1 MLFGKLSAVFVL
13 IVGGILGVLNYY
25 VNLLQIS
32 NSISLWL
39 SIQPADLFFYAFLP
53 PLLVDTAIR
62 IDFFMFRKIWV
73 HALFMA
79 FVMVVLSAIALTPFI
94 LFVLGF
100 QNRGWSWV
108 HGALLAAIISPTDAL
123 AVASILAKANGPE
136 RVVAVMEGESLFND
150 ASAITLFEVF
160 AHLVYEHMSEYPT
173 IWPSV
178 WSVIP
183 TILLD
188 IVKLSVI
195 GVAIGLAM
203 SWATWHL
210 LRWLRWRGARPYIE
224 TTVVLAVAYLSYY
237 VTNSPAKGSGVIAVV
252 VFGLY
257 GNATSKWGMLA
268 SAEESGAFD
277 AVWDMISF
285 SANGLVFFW
294 SGVASVNFF
303 IRSADLLPRTA
314 WSYGAIP
321 LIYIFM
327 MLIRCLCVALFNP
340 VFNALGE
347 GLSKSE
353 IFFIGFAGLRGSV
366 SLIMVS
372 AFATGTRLSLANAD
386 EASMVYADISL
397 WASAFVVLTLVING
411 PMIAPVLRWLK
422 LNIVPKEKM
431 KMRSRAKRALCRF
444 TDQQINEL
452 RDDDDEFLQGANWD
466 AVAQYV
472 DLSGYIENF
481 DYTIKTK
488 STKGPSTTTFSSK
501 LKAPF
506 RKAWAWLGTTV
517 LWPGRDDALKV
528 ADVSTPSK
536 QPATDIALGATTSKR
551 LGRKKSSGSE
561 NGSALSQPTTT
572 AVTTTSSSG
581 GSSSSNTASPVRNLS
596 EQQDTQKFGVY
607 IPKESS
613 AESPLA
619 GAGGGGGSGSSS
631 SDRELPSQQ
640 RPGHHHV
647 HDPWTEITAEELAR
661 EMHEECP
668 FFTTTEEEEQAAQG
682 AAGGGGGGDIELGTM
697 GGRASTSDDAVVAAA
712 LAASSSQK
720 PSYAAVTKATPIPSL
735 AEKAAAAAAAAT
747 AAGMASGASP
757 PSASREGSVRRGSS
771 INLAS
776 IIEGQPMEEQDQ
788 LCLTGT
794 AGAKLL
800 SELRRTMSK
809 GEQTL
814 PPDYYASLP
823 AGAGAKLKQQLQ
835 QELGSLAGPS
845 FAADSVGSG
854 GDQEEEGDSMDGA
867 AADYYCSLPALAGKK
882 LQEELRQATEAAA
895 AAERRKSLEQQ
906 PAAPSLS
913 SPAAAAAA
921 VSAAGALE
929 ASSFN
934 ANPDYYTSMPAAV
947 GRNVREELQR
957 QLAAEQAAVQIA
969 ANIGA
974 PSPSTSSAGAGASG
988 SAKSISTNKAPA
1000 IPSPFSELASLSTA
1014 PPPTSLPVDATTS
1027 LPAATG
1033 KAMQAE
1039 LQRRLRVNV
1048 PGSSQHS
1055 RRGSVDGSS
1064 PRLSSPR
1071 ISGGRP
1077 PMDYYSYHATV
1088 SGVSGSNLATELKER
1103 LRSGPLSK
1111 HGSERDLLGR
1121 KVAPKQQGNAAA
1133 NLPPIPPFPSSQRPP
1148 QQPQQQQQQQQQP
1161 LRQPLGGPSSHFR
1174 SISLTADRT
1183 MAAAAPISMALLD
1196 KKKSNLHAFRR
1207 TASTVDRR
1215 RQQQQQPTDPAQL
1228 FRPSTAESQNPKDTT
1243 AATTTITENG
1253 SGSSPRGPPSS
1264 VSKKFSLTSSFLRRG
1279 AGVAADASAVPP
1291 NNDPSAMLLART
1303 FSVGASLH
1311 RRGRPGGG
1319 VSMARSILDEDVDED
1334 ASTTS
1339 NGDGGGDDASD
1350 GAGGQRQNSAGG
1362 RSGSGRLMMDQRT
1375 ISATTLREGSFD
1387 KRKDG
1392 DVFGAE
1398 EAFFEA

>member
-1 MLFGKLSAVFVL
+1 
-13 IVGGILGVLNYY
+13 
-25 VNLLQIS
+25 
-32 NSISLWL
+32 
-39 SIQPADLFFYAFLP
+39 
-53 PLLVDTAIR
+53 
-62 IDFFMFRKIWV
+62 
-73 HALFMA
+73 MA
-79 FVMVVLSAIALTPFI
+79 FVMVVLSAIALSPFI

-100 QNRGWSWV
+100 ANRGWSWV
-108 HGALLAAIISPTDAL
+108 HGGLLAAIISPTDAL

-136 RVVAVMEGESLFND
+136 RIVAVMEGECLFND

-160 AHLVYEHMSEYPT
+160 AHLVYEHMSEYPAV
-173 IWPSV
+173 WPSV

-188 IVKLSVI
+188 IVRLSVI

-203 SWATWHL
+203 SWVTWHL

-303 IRSADLLPRTA
+303 IRSADLLPRTG

-327 MLIRCLCVALFNP
+327 VFIRCFCVALFNP

-347 GLSKSE
+347 GLSKAE

-386 EASMVYADISL
+386 EAAMVNADISL

-444 TDQQINEL
+444 TDQQMHEL

-472 DLSGYIENF
+472 DLSGPIDGF
-481 DYTIKTK
+481 DCGITASK
-488 STKGPSTTTFSSK
+488 SSKVSFPSTTTTTPTTLGSK
-501 LKAPF
+501 MKAPF
-506 RKAWAWLGTTV
+506 IKVWTWLGSTV
-517 LWPGRDDALKV
+517 LHPRRDAAMKV

-536 QPATDIALGATTSKR
+536 KPSTRDVGTDVALGTASPGSTSTR
-551 LGRKKSSGSE
+551 LSRKKSSVHADGGSE
-561 NGSALSQPTTT
+561 NGSLSQPTTVVT
-572 AVTTTSSSG
+572 ASSSDRRDG
-581 GSSSSNTASPVRNLS
+581 GSSSSTPSPRP
-596 EQQDTQKFGVY
+596 GIYVY
-607 IPKESS
+607 LPDHEKSGGGKT
-613 AESPLA
+613 LA
-619 GAGGGGGSGSSS
+619 GGSSS
-631 SDRELPSQQ
+631 SEQQQ
-640 RPGHHHV
+640 RPGTAGINHHV
-647 HDPWTEITAEELAR
+647 HDPWADITAEELAR

-668 FFTTTEEEEQAAQG
+668 FFTTTEEEEEAAQRA
-682 AAGGGGGGDIELGTM
+682 AAGDRGAGGDGNSNEGDIELGIM
-697 GGRASTSDDAVVAAA
+697 KRDSSVSMSSDAVLAAT
-712 LAASSSQK
+712 LAASSQQQTDTV
-720 PSYAAVTKATPIPSL
+720 PSSTTTKASPL
-735 AEKAAAAAAAAT
+735 A
-747 AAGMASGASP
+747 S
-757 PSASREGSVRRGSS
+757 SREGSVRRGSN
-771 INLAS
+771 INLAV
-776 IIEGQPMEEQDQ
+776 ITEHEPMEEEDQ

-845 FAADSVGSG
+845 HVAGGGVAGSVDSDG
-854 GDQEEEGDSMDGA
+854 GRGDEEDSLDAA

-895 AAERRKSLEQQ
+895 AA
-906 PAAPSLS
+906 
-913 SPAAAAAA
+913 AAA
-921 VSAAGALE
+921 VAGLSTSEQQQQHASVPPTAAE
-929 ASSFN
+929 AFN
-934 ANPDYYTSMPAAV
+934 ENPDYYTSMPAAV
-947 GRNVREELQR
+947 GRNVREALQR
-957 QLAAEQAAVQIA
+957 QLAAEQAAAEIA
-969 ANIGA
+969 ANLGA
-974 PSPSTSSAGAGASG
+974 PAADIMNAAAAGVAASRMSA
-988 SAKSISTNKAPA
+988 SATTV
-1000 IPSPFSELASLSTA
+1000 SPFAALASTTTEPAQS
-1014 PPPTSLPVDATTS
+1014 SLPGDATTS
-1027 LPAATG
+1027 LPAAAG

-1048 PGSSQHS
+1048 PGSSSHS
-1055 RRGSVDGSS
+1055 RRGSMDASS

-1077 PMDYYSYHATV
+1077 GLDYYSYHATV
-1088 SGVSGSNLATELKER
+1088 SGVSGSNLASELKER
-1103 LRSGPLSK
+1103 MRSGVLPK
-1111 HGSERDLLGR
+1111 QGSERDLLGR
-1121 KVAPKQQGNAAA
+1121 KMVSKQKSNKSL
-1133 NLPPIPPFPSSQRPP
+1133 NLPPIPPFPAKA
-1148 QQPQQQQQQQQQP
+1148 QQPNQEPPAQP
-1161 LRQPLGGPSSHFR
+1161 QATTASTSAAGPVSHFR
-1174 SISLTADRT
+1174 SISLQTDRPL
-1183 MAAAAPISMALLD
+1183 AAAAPISMALLD
-1196 KKKSNLHAFRR
+1196 RKKSNLHAFRR
-1207 TASTVDRR
+1207 SATTIDHRR
-1215 RQQQQQPTDPAQL
+1215 KQQEQQHPAEL
-1228 FRPSTAESQNPKDTT
+1228 FRPSTAASQNAEDTLRDGTGST
-1243 AATTTITENG
+1243 AVPA
-1253 SGSSPRGPPSS
+1253 SS
-1264 VSKKFSLTSSFLRRG
+1264 SKKFNLSSSLSRRTG
-1279 AGVAADASAVPP
+1279 AAEGSTVPAS
-1291 NNDPSAMLLART
+1291 DPSVMLLART

-1319 VSMARSILDEDVDED
+1319 GSMTRSAVEGAEYEDNED
-1334 ASTTS
+1334 DQLT
-1339 NGDGGGDDASD
+1339 GDDGSVSESTEL
-1350 GAGGQRQNSAGG
+1350 QRQSTG
-1362 RSGSGRLMMDQRT
+1362 RSGGSGRLMMDQRT
-1375 ISATTLREGSFD
+1375 ISATTLRERSFN
-1387 KRKDG
+1387 G
-1392 DVFGAE
+1392 DNEGNVFAGE
-1398 EAFFEA
+1398 EALFEA